1 MTQTQE
7 QGTQYPWFVPT
18 IVPEEQ
24 QSIANFKIDVN
35 ASQASP
41 ITISSFM
48 IGSNVQNDKH
58 TFDTLTL
65 LTFPE
70 SQDPSVTPQR
80 ELTIG
85 AEQYLILVY
94 NDTTAVNLYHQV
106 KIVVNNTDTNFTY
119 AVNKDDSADIYH
131 WIDTNWYGGD
141 ASQGNEK
148 IPIDCTLIDNTNNSV
163 VVFGDDE
170 DYGEDSTQHNQV
182 STSFV
187 NLRKDIYTFDF
198 GMQE

>member
-1 MTQTQE
+1 MREEQE
-7 QGTQYPWFVPT
+7 QGAPYPWYIPT
-18 IVPEEQ
+18 IVPDENA
-24 QSIANFKIDVN
+24 SIANFKIDVN

-48 IGSNVQNDKH
+48 IGSNAQNDKH
-58 TFDTLTL
+58 ALDTLTL

-70 SQDPSVTPQR
+70 SQEPNVTPKR

-85 AEQYLILVY
+85 PENYLILVY

-106 KIVVNNTDTNFTY
+106 KIVVNNTDSNLNY
-119 AVNKDDSADIYH
+119 EINKDDNADIYH

-141 ASQGNEK
+141 DSQGNEK

-163 VVFGDDE
+163 IIFGDDE
-170 DYGEDSTQHNQV
+170 DLGEDETPHNQV